1 MNTIKTKSDKYPR
14 RVTFNNGR
22 SSPVPNQ
29 KKFKNDFI
37 RNHGCSLAAF
47 YIALRFSGKKEKMN
61 ALLKWSRSHL
71 KGHMKAKL
79 TIKGVAK
86 GLNKKAGRKVTT
98 YHRIANLSKINKALD
113 SGHLVLLETGDPIH
127 TNVLYR
133 SKPKH
138 TYHLDHGN
146 VKKINTAKMVKRA
159 TKSATYRGWVDVR
172 G

>member
-1 MNTIKTKSDKYPR
+1 MKIIKTKSAPYPR
-14 RVTFNNGR
+14 KVIFNNGR
-22 SSPVPNQ
+22 ESPVPNQ
-29 KKFKNDFI
+29 TKFKNDFI
-37 RNHGCSLAAF
+37 RHHGCSMAAF

-61 ALLKWSRSHL
+61 ALLKWSRAHL
-71 KGHMKAKL
+71 KGYMKAKL

-86 GLNKKAGRKVTT
+86 GLNKKCGRKVAA
-98 YHRIANLSKINKALD
+98 YHRAANLKQINKALD

-138 TYHLDHGN
+138 TYNLDHGN
-146 VKKINTAKMVKRA
+146 VRTINTARMVKKA

>member
-1 MNTIKTKSDKYPR
+1 MKITKTKSSKYPR

-29 KKFKNDFI
+29 KKFKSSFI
-37 RNHGCSLAAF
+37 RNHGCSMAGF
-47 YIALRFSGKKEKMN
+47 YIALRFCGKKEKMN
-61 ALLKWSRSHL
+61 PLLKWSRGHL
-71 KGHMKAKL
+71 KAYMKSKL

-86 GLNKKAGRKVTT
+86 GLNKKAGRKVAT
-98 YHRIANLSKINKALD
+98 YHRVANLSKINKALD
-113 SGHLVLLETGDPIH
+113 AGHLVLLETGDPIH

-133 SKPKH
+133 SKPSH

>member
-1 MNTIKTKSDKYPR
+1 MKITKTKKSKYPH

-22 SSPVPNQ
+22 TSPVPNQ
-29 KKFKNDFI
+29 KKFKNGFI
-37 RNHGCSLAAF
+37 RSHGCSLAAF
-47 YIALRFSGKKEKMN
+47 YIALRFSGVKMKMN
-61 ALLKWSRSHL
+61 PLLHWTRAHL
-71 KGHMKAKL
+71 KSYMKSKL

-86 GLNKKAGRKVTT
+86 GLNKKTGRKVAT
-98 YHRIANLSKINKALD
+98 YHKTCGLKAINKALN
-113 SGHLVLLETGDPIH
+113 SGHLVLLETGNPIH

-133 SKPKH
+133 ASGK

-146 VKKINTAKMVKRA
+146 VKKVNTAKLVSKA

>member
-1 MNTIKTKSDKYPR
+1 MKTVKTHSSPYPR
-14 RVTFNNGR
+14 KVTFNNGR

-29 KKFKNDFI
+29 KKFKSSFI
-37 RNHGCSLAAF
+37 RSHGCSMAAF

-61 ALLKWSRSHL
+61 PLLKWSRSNL
-71 KGHMKAKL
+71 KSYMKAKL

-86 GLNKKAGRKVTT
+86 GLNKKAGRKVAT
-98 YHRIANLSKINKALD
+98 YHRAANLSKINKALD
-113 SGHLVLLETGDPIH
+113 AGHLVLLETGDPIH

-133 SKPKH
+133 SKPSH